1 MDEGMEERHLILKDR
16 SSQYGLTLKLQ
27 PNLNM
32 EDKALEF
39 KSLYLLMVLPNQYGL
54 RIEVKQMLTI
64 NKLLKLSELSLE
76 IKTDKKIQERS
87 NDKKI

>member
-1 MDEGMEERHLILKDR
+1 
-16 SSQYGLTLKLQ
+16 
-27 PNLNM
+27 M
-32 EDKALEF
+32 EDKAREF
-39 KSLYLLMVLPNQYGL
+39 KSLYLLMVLLNQYGP
-54 RIEVKQMLTI
+54 RIEARQMLII

>member
-16 SSQYGLTLKLQ
+16 LSQYGLTLKLQ

-39 KSLYLLMVLPNQYGL
+39 KSLYLLGL
-54 RIEVKQMLTI
+54 RIEAKQMLII